1 MKSQS
6 LAHTILGILV
16 FALAGCGGSQDAA
29 PPSYD
34 FSETDGI
41 VEAFLEERPAIEGAG
56 LIIVHQDHGVVHH
69 RAYGDFTLDRISLVA
84 SSSKIVTAG
93 ILMALQDQ
101 GLLDIDEPIE
111 DFLGWESLYPVTTAQ
126 LLSNSSGLVGLGPDP
141 TYRPYLCQY
150 IWAGDLMSCGM
161 EILTTP
167 DADANVIQPDTAF
180 RYGGG
185 QWQVA
190 GAVAEAV
197 SGKSWAELFDEVY
210 RQPCGLEFSGYNNH
224 FAQLLETGR
233 GNFDYPLQFAGDPN
247 NLLPTENPNMEGGL
261 YTTTGDYGKLLE
273 MHLNGGRCENG
284 RVLSEASVE
293 RMQENRIFDVWGGR
307 TGTGW
312 EGYGLGW
319 WVDTDAWGVRTDG
332 GAYGSFPWLDRD
344 RRYAA
349 FLVLEASAGLGTNLG
364 LATVPS
370 IEDALENPM

>member
-1 MKSQS
+1 MKTQS
-6 LAHTILGILV
+6 LARTILGILWIS
-16 FALAGCGGSQDAA
+16 LAGCGGSSNQ
-29 PPSYD
+29 PPPTFD
-34 FSETDGI
+34 FSETDVV
-41 VEAFLEERPAIEGAG
+41 VEEFLAERPLLEGAG
-56 LIIVHQDHGVVHH
+56 LIVVHQDYGVVHH

-101 GLLDIDEPIE
+101 GLLDIDEPIQ

-126 LLSNSSGLVGLGPDP
+126 LLSNSSGLVGLGPNP

-161 EILTTP
+161 QILTTP
-167 DADANVIQPDTAF
+167 DADADVIPPDSAF

-197 SGKSWAELFDEVY
+197 SGKSWAELFDETY
-210 RQPCGLEFSGYNNH
+210 NQPCGLEASGFNNH
-224 FAQLLETGR
+224 FAQFLEADG
-233 GNFDYPLQFAGDPN
+233 GDFDYPVAFGGDPA
-247 NLLPTENPNMEGGL
+247 NLLPTENPNMEGGM
-261 YTTTGDYGKLLE
+261 YTTTGDYGKLLQ
-273 MHLNGGRCENG
+273 MHLNGGVCENG
-284 RVLSEASVE
+284 RVLSEASVN
-293 RMQENRIFDVWGGR
+293 RMQENRIFDVWGGS
-307 TGTGW
+307 TGAGW

-319 WVDTDAWGVRTDG
+319 WVETGGWGVRTDG

-344 RRYAA
+344 RRYAG

-364 LATVPS
+364 LQMIPS
-370 IEDALENPM
+370 IEEALDNPM